1 MVMVVSGRPLM
12 VLKRPTADG
21 DGDGGDVDGGDGDDD
36 DADDDGVGDDGDGDG
51 DDGDGDGDD
60 GGRERVMMMMMMVMV
75 TTMTLTMTFRVQGQY
90 PSQMGSHVAGSLAT
104 WYPGATP
111 HSVLRPRRTTIPS
124 SGTSGVERRRSKS
137 MTSSLSSN
145 NNVGRPMS

>member
-1 MVMVVSGRPLM
+1 MVMVASGRPLM

-60 GGRERVMMMMMMVMV
+60 GGRERVMGFFCLINSRQWKK
-75 TTMTLTMTFRVQGQY
+75 MTPLPF
-90 PSQMGSHVAGSLAT
+90 A
-104 WYPGATP
+104 
-111 HSVLRPRRTTIPS
+111 
-124 SGTSGVERRRSKS
+124 
-137 MTSSLSSN
+137 SSN
-145 NNVGRPMS
+145 PWWSPAMEKGWHGNPAM

>member
-51 DDGDGDGDD
+51 DDGDGDD
-60 GGRERVMMMMMMVMV
+60 GGRERVMGFFCLINSRQWKK
-75 TTMTLTMTFRVQGQY
+75 MTPLPF
-90 PSQMGSHVAGSLAT
+90 A
-104 WYPGATP
+104 
-111 HSVLRPRRTTIPS
+111 
-124 SGTSGVERRRSKS
+124 
-137 MTSSLSSN
+137 SSN
-145 NNVGRPMS
+145 PWWSPAMEKGWHGNHAM